1 MKQIIL
7 KFWVQLKNNSTTGN
21 TYFEIK
27 SSIKLLPLLHILY
40 EEGCIR
46 SFIYSKCKKK
56 FIIYTNKKFY
66 NSLILWGVSSKKNYL
81 KYNQICNISSK
92 NNLFLVSTNKGYK
105 TIVDCKKTSSGG
117 RLYVS
122 I

>member
-7 KFWVQLKNNSTTGN
+7 KFWVQLKNNSTIGN
-21 TYFEIK
+21 TFFETK
-27 SSIKLLPLLHILY
+27 ASIKLLPLLHVLY

-46 SFIYSKCKKK
+46 SFIHSKCKKK
-56 FIIYTNKKFY
+56 FIVYINKKFY

-105 TIVDCKKTSSGG
+105 TIADCKKTSSGG